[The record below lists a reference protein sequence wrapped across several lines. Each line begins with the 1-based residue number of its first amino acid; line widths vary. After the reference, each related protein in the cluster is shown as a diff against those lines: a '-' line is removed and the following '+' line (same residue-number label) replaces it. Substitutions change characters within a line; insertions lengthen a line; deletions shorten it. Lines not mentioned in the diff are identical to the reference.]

1 MTFVSNPL
9 ENLAA
14 MTKNLEKYQGNIQ
27 DDIASAL
34 FHYENEEYE
43 KFGEFLGN
51 LIKVITEKENKKP
64 TWSDSFPHDNRT
76 AIAEFLQGFFQATE
90 VGQFNLTNLLIC
102 IYEMDNAALAF
113 YESAEMLEEAWEK
126 KDW

>member
-9 ENLAA
+9 ENLAT

-51 LIKVITEKENKKP
+51 LIKLTAEGQTKE
-64 TWSDSFPHDNRT
+64 DL
-76 AIAEFLQGFFQATE
+76 FL
-90 VGQFNLTNLLIC
+90 
-102 IYEMDNAALAF
+102 Y
-113 YESAEMLEEAWEK
+113 
-126 KDW
+126 